1 MRYRS
6 ESRISRGGAATVRRA
21 HSRGHSCCW
30 CRGRRRVRLQCLH
43 QHEGDEMRAQKRGQ
57 KWDNAPAAQD
67 SSDSV
72 THSGRDARCE
82 PQLCAL
88 RAAAAMAGGTFYGA
102 TGFDPVLI
110 LAQIGTMQ
118 VGSAARLRFCT
129 VACRGVLRAQ
139 RGMPWG
145 VCAANATP
153 RPSGKAEGGA
163 VVPAEA
169 QQHASA
175 PACSRKLTRCL
186 LRWLHRSRAL
196 LSPPLPCALRVRR
209 CTTCPWARFFSCWW
223 RPTAP

>member
-1 MRYRS
+1 MNALS
-6 ESRISRGGAATVRRA
+6 NRISNLGGGAATVRRA

-129 VACRGVLRAQ
+129 VACRGSCARSEAC
-139 RGMPWG
+139 RGGSAPPMRHRGPL
-145 VCAANATP
+145 A
-153 RPSGKAEGGA
+153 RPK
-163 VVPAEA
+163 EA
-169 QQHASA
+169 QSCLQRLSN
-175 PACSRKLTRCL
+175 TRA
-186 LRWLHRSRAL
+186 R
-196 LSPPLPCALRVRR
+196 LPG
-209 CTTCPWARFFSCWW
+209 ARGS
-223 RPTAP
+223 